1 METICVI
8 WYLKNLKT
16 FWGHKNGITNN
27 WFNEWIKH
35 SFLYSSNSYSQLDIV
50 IQFISPNII
59 RKVRSSTTLIS
70 FPLRLVFLLLRGNDK
85 ARKDWSPKA
94 HNWKNK
100 NISHKAHVPTQPNWM
115 HEGRTKGLSL
125 IIWVIIAKRD
135 LKCGF
140 KRLQVSFNECRSELI
155 FTTLTNRE
163 SVYSSAWQIHSFSQ
177 SFPKAALL
185 IPHLRLDRNFF
196 REEVILKY
204 MIFKS

>member
-1 METICVI
+1 METILVI

-35 SFLYSSNSYSQLDIV
+35 SFLYSSNSYSQLDIF
-50 IQFISPNII
+50 IQFISPNIN
-59 RKVRSSTTLIS
+59 RKVRSSTTLTS

-135 LKCGF
+135 LWLLEIVSCFSENKMKF
-140 KRLQVSFNECRSELI
+140 FVPYVNILDIFYYFQVIHIFLPIKR
-155 FTTLTNRE
+155 
-163 SVYSSAWQIHSFSQ
+163 
-177 SFPKAALL
+177 
-185 IPHLRLDRNFF
+185 
-196 REEVILKY
+196 VILQAFIHY
-204 MIFKS
+204 S

>member
-1 METICVI
+1 MIFVI

-35 SFLYSSNSYSQLDIV
+35 SFIHPIHIV
-50 IQFISPNII
+50 NWVFIQFISANIN

-85 ARKDWSPKA
+85 ARKDWSPEA
-94 HNWKNK
+94 SNWKNK

-125 IIWVIIAKRD
+125 IIWVIIAKKD

-155 FTTLTNRE
+155 FTTLTGE
-163 SVYSSAWQIHSFSQ
+163 SVYSSAWQIHSF
-177 SFPKAALL
+177 FP
-185 IPHLRLDRNFF
+185 
-196 REEVILKY
+196 VI
-204 MIFKS
+204 S